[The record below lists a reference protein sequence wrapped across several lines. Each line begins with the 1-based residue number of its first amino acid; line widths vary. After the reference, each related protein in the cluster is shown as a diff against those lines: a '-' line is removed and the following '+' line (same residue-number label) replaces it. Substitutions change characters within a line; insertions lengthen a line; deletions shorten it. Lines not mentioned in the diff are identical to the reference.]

1 MMAAAK
7 PSLSADLYS
16 CSVCLEV
23 LKEPVTIPC
32 GHSYCLQCINKHW
45 DLSGL
50 MGSYNC
56 PQCRMEFHPRPQLQK
71 NTTLTN
77 LIEDLKREGVIR
89 GPPQRNAGPGN
100 LSCDVCPGKKR
111 KASKAGMAS
120 FCITHLKPQ
129 LESQAFGR
137 HKLDEPTRNLEEK
150 LCSKHQR
157 VLEMFCRTDE
167 SLICPV
173 CAINEHKS
181 HDIRMLD
188 EETAE
193 IKSQLVSTAKE
204 VKRRILEKET
214 KVAKLKKFS
223 KTIQKSAEKKKQ
235 EHEETI
241 KALLQSIERL
251 KSEVSEVIRDHERRE
266 VTKAEELINV
276 LGKEIE
282 VLQSREAQMAE
293 FSKIDDHIHFLKR
306 SRDVCVPPADGN
318 APNITVNADFLPET
332 QKKKLSGVKRSLRK
346 ITGKEFVKS
355 KKTRCDISS
364 DVLKKLNRNDLL
376 KYSCPLTLDPNT
388 AHRRLHLSEGIK
400 QVIFMGADGPHPDH
414 PDRFDSWS
422 QVLCSEALSGPPC
435 RYWEVEWSGQ
445 GVDVGVTYKR
455 IKRKGAEN
463 ECLLGFNDNSWSL
476 ICSDSS
482 FSVWHNLRKT
492 EISAPFSHRIGVF
505 LDYAGGSLSF
515 YSISDTMTLLHK
527 FNTSFTEPLY
537 AGFRIREN
545 SSVAICPLKRSD
557 Q

>member
-1 MMAAAK
+1 MAAAK
-7 PSLSADLYS
+7 PFLSTDLYS

-45 DLSGL
+45 DRSGL

-56 PQCRMEFHPRPQLQK
+56 PQCRMDFHPRPQLHQ

-77 LIEDLKREGVIR
+77 LIQDLKKEGVIR
-89 GPPQRNAGPGN
+89 DPPQKNAGPGN
-100 LSCDVCPGKKR
+100 LSCDVCPGKKW
-111 KASKAGMAS
+111 KASKTCMAS
-120 FCITHLKPQ
+120 FCKTQLKLR

-137 HKLDEPTRNLEEK
+137 HKLDEPTRYLEEK

-167 SLICPV
+167 SLICSV
-173 CAINEHKS
+173 CAITEHKS
-181 HDIRMLD
+181 HDIRTLE

-193 IKSQLVSTAKE
+193 RKCQLVSKAKE

-223 KTIQKSAEKKKQ
+223 KTIQKSAKKKEQ

-241 KALLQSIERL
+241 NALLQSIERL
-251 KSEVSEVIRDHERRE
+251 TSEVSEVIRDHERRE
-266 VTKAEELINV
+266 VRKAEELINI
-276 LGKEIE
+276 LGKDIE
-282 VLQSREAQMAE
+282 VLQSREAKMAE

-306 SRDVCVPPADGN
+306 SCHVCVPPADGN
-318 APNITVNADFLPET
+318 APNITVRADFLPET
-332 QKKKLSGVKRSLRK
+332 QKKKLSGVKRSLQK

-355 KKTRCDISS
+355 KKTICDISS
-364 DVLKKLNRNDLL
+364 DVPKKLNRNDLL

-400 QVIFMGADGPHPDH
+400 QVTCMGADGPYPDH
-414 PDRFDSWS
+414 PDRFDSWP
-422 QVLCSEALSGPPC
+422 QVLCSEALSGPP
-435 RYWEVEWSGQ
+435 RHYWEVEWSGQ

-455 IKRKGAEN
+455 IRRQGAGN
-463 ECLLGFNDNSWSL
+463 DCLLGFNDNSWSL
-476 ICSDSS
+476 ICCDSN
-482 FSVWHNLRKT
+482 FSVWHNVRKT

-527 FNTSFTEPLY
+527 FNASFTEPLY

-545 SSVAICPLKRSD
+545 SSLVICPLKQSD